1 MPTKGTMEKSKIIG
15 HVNQIIVFRQSYDVT
30 IDLRVEGTN
39 QSSSNTLDLK
49 NPYFRY
55 TGAPV
60 QPPPG
65 VSNVSPSENYWS
77 QLDAQGVRNGK
88 ICKCFC
94 VSFISYYFWFNL
106 ALVKLSVDQYM

>member
-1 MPTKGTMEKSKIIG
+1 M
-15 HVNQIIVFRQSYDVT
+15 T

-65 VSNVSPSENYWS
+65 VSNISPSENYWS

-88 ICKCFC
+88 TTFAFFPTITT
-94 VSFISYYFWFNL
+94 YFSRQTIAF
-106 ALVKLSVDQYM
+106 